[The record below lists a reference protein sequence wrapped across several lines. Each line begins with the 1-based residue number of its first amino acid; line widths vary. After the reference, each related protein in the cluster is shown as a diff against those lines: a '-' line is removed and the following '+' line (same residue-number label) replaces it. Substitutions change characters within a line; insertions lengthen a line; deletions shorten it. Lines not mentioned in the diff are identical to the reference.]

1 MENEIK
7 VEKDVAV
14 QEVQDFVKKFDSK
27 EKKDWQ
33 IEQEYPDVLDAVQKG
48 RLVFDSKGVPSLELS
63 EPVFAENGEV
73 ALTKVDFKTRI
84 KPSTLS
90 DITKGLDIA
99 KNQYE
104 YSLRCMA
111 YLTGLPKAMFDK
123 LSKVDFK
130 TVEQISSVFM

>member
-7 VEKDVAV
+7 VEKDVAI

-48 RLVFDSKGVPSLELS
+48 RLVFDSKGVPSLGLS
-63 EPVFAENGEV
+63 EPVFAEDGEV
-73 ALTKVDFKTRI
+73 ALTKIDFKTRI